1 MARSIWHYV
10 RRHHMN
16 AGNHLTELELV
27 DALRVSRT
35 PIRGALSYLAERGI
49 VERRPHRGYFL
60 KVSSDEMDL
69 DALEFPETAEGRF
82 LDVIASEWFAHQG
95 PQSFSEREFRIR
107 HGLGRLATTR
117 ILSKLSDEGIVS
129 RNRGHGWHFEPS
141 LNHKGTREESYA
153 FRMVLE
159 PGAIRLPAFE
169 LDHGL
174 ADLSRRDHEAALHSP
189 VERTALAT
197 LTTIDAAF
205 HRLIGVSSRNR
216 HVLAAIERQ
225 NTLRGIMRHASW
237 NKERMLETC
246 AQHLEIL
253 AALNGDDRENAAQL
267 MEHHL
272 ESARRG
278 WPSREPGGS

>member
-16 AGNHLTELELV
+16 AGIHLKELELA

-35 PIRGALSYLAERGI
+35 PIRGALSYLAERGL
-49 VERRPHRGYFL
+49 VEHRPNRGYFL

-69 DALEFPETAEGRF
+69 DALELPETVQHRF
-82 LDVIASEWFAHQG
+82 LEALASEWFAHQG

-107 HGLGRLATTR
+107 HGLGRLATSR

-129 RNRGHGWHFEPS
+129 RNQGHGWHIEPS

-153 FRMVLE
+153 FRMALE
-159 PGAIRLPAFE
+159 PGAIRSRAFK

-225 NTLRGIMRHASW
+225 NALRRIMRYASW
-237 NKERMLETC
+237 DKVRMLETC

-253 AALNGDDRENAAQL
+253 AALNGDARETAAQL

-278 WPSREPGGS
+278 WPTREPGGS

>member
-1 MARSIWHYV
+1 
-10 RRHHMN
+10 MN

-49 VERRPHRGYFL
+49 VEHRPNRGYVL
-60 KVSSDEMDL
+60 KVCSADL
-69 DALEFPETAEGRF
+69 DELELPETAQDRV
-82 LDVIASEWFAHQG
+82 LDAPASEWFAHQG
-95 PQSFSEREFRIR
+95 PQSFTEREFRTR
-107 HGLGRLATTR
+107 HGLGRLAASR
-117 ILSKLSDEGIVS
+117 ILSKLSCEGIVS
-129 RNRGHGWHFEPS
+129 RNRGHGWRFES
-141 LNHKGTREESYA
+141 FLNNKGTRDESYA
-153 FRMVLE
+153 FRMALE
-159 PGAIRLPAFE
+159 PGAIRSPVFE

-174 ADLSRRDHEAALHSP
+174 ADISRRDHDAALHSP
-189 VERTALAT
+189 VERTALTT

-216 HVLAAIERQ
+216 HVLATIERQ
-225 NTLRGIMRHASW
+225 NALRRIMRYASW
-237 NKERMLETC
+237 SKGRMLETC

-253 AALNGDDRENAAQL
+253 AALGSDDRETAAQL

-278 WPSREPGGS
+278 WASREDVARNRGA